1 MTRSN
6 LPQFPVAG
14 LAFLRNLKRNNRRE
28 WFLKN
33 KPTYE
38 EYVRQPMIELINALA
53 LEFATFAPEIVASPK
68 VSLYRIYRDTR
79 FSKDKSPYKTH
90 VAAGFSHR
98 GLEKNQGAGF
108 YLHITPSEFLIG
120 GGLYSPQTED
130 LAAVRHHIALHHK
143 QLAAILGARPFRR
156 LFEGLSGEQLL
167 RVPRGFPADHA
178 AADFL
183 RRKQFLASRLL
194 PATLVTTPQFG
205 STVLETFR
213 SLHPLIQFLNE
224 PIVRASDAKQR
235 RAALMA

>member
-1 MTRSN
+1 MTRSK
-6 LPQFPVAG
+6 LPQFPAAG
-14 LAFLRNLKRNNRRE
+14 LAFLRKLKRNNRRE
-28 WFLKN
+28 WFLQN
-33 KPTYE
+33 KQTYE
-38 EYVRQPMIELINALA
+38 DYVRQPMIELVNALA
-53 LEFATFAPEIVASPK
+53 PEFATFAPEIAASPK

-98 GLEKNQGAGF
+98 GLEKNRGAGF

-120 GGLYSPQTED
+120 GGLYSPETED

-143 QLAAILGARPFRR
+143 RLISILNARQFRR
-156 LFEGLSGEQLL
+156 LFDGLSGEQLL

-183 RRKQFLASRLL
+183 RRKQFLVSRLL
-194 PATLVTTPQFG
+194 PAQIVTTPQFG
-205 STVLETFR
+205 SIVLGTFR
-213 SLHPLIQFLNE
+213 TLHPLLQFLNE
-224 PIVRASDAKQR
+224 PIVRASDARLK

>member
-6 LPQFPVAG
+6 LPQFPAAG
-14 LAFLRNLKRNNRRE
+14 LTFLRKLKQNNRRE

-38 EYVRQPMIELINALA
+38 EYVRQPMIELVNALA

-90 VAAGFSHR
+90 VAAGFSRR

-108 YLHITPSEFLIG
+108 YLHITSSEFLIG

-130 LAAVRHHIALHHK
+130 LAAVRHHIAHHYK
-143 QLAAILGARPFRR
+143 QLMAIVNGRPFRR
-156 LFEGLSGEQLL
+156 LFDGLSGETLL

-183 RRKQFLASRLL
+183 RHKQFLASRRL
-194 PATLVTTPQFG
+194 PSGIVTTPQFG

-213 SLHPLIQFLNE
+213 TLHPLIQFLNE
-224 PIVRASDAKQR
+224 PIVRASDARQR
-235 RAALMA
+235 RADLMT

>member
-1 MTRSN
+1 MMRSQ
-6 LPQFPVAG
+6 LPQFPAAG
-14 LAFLRNLKRNNRRE
+14 LTFLRKLKRNNHRE

-33 KPTYE
+33 KQTYE
-38 EYVRQPMIELINALA
+38 DYVRQPMIEIVNALA
-53 LEFATFAPEIVASPK
+53 PEFATFAPEIVASPK

-90 VAAGFSHR
+90 VAAGFSPR

-120 GGLYSPQTED
+120 GGIYRPQTED

-143 QLAAILGARPFRR
+143 RLTTILNARLFRR
-156 LFEGLSGEQLL
+156 LFDGLSGEQLL

-178 AADFL
+178 AAGFL

-194 PATLVTTPQFG
+194 PADIVTTPQFG
-205 STVLETFR
+205 GIVIETFR
-213 SLHPLIQFLNE
+213 TLHPLLQFLNE
-224 PIVRASDAKQR
+224 PILQASDAKHR

>member
-1 MTRSN
+1 MTRSK
-6 LPQFPVAG
+6 LPQFPAAG
-14 LAFLRNLKRNNRRE
+14 LTFLRNLKRNNRRD

-33 KPTYE
+33 KQTYE
-38 EYVRQPMIELINALA
+38 DNVRQPMIELVNALA
-53 LEFATFAPEIVASPK
+53 PEFATFAPEIVASPK

-120 GGLYSPQTED
+120 GGLYNPQTED
-130 LAAVRHHIALHHK
+130 LSAVRHHIALHHK
-143 QLAAILGARPFRR
+143 RLVAILNARPFRR
-156 LFEGLSGEQLL
+156 LFDGLSGEQLL
-167 RVPRGFPADHA
+167 RVPRGFPVDHA

-194 PATLVTTPQFG
+194 PSAIVTTPQFG
-205 STVLETFR
+205 SIVLETFR
-213 SLHPLIQFLNE
+213 TLHPLIQFLNE

-235 RAALMA
+235 RAALMT

>member
-1 MTRSN
+1 MIRSQ
-6 LPQFPVAG
+6 LPQFPAAG
-14 LAFLRNLKRNNRRE
+14 LDFLRKLRRNNRRE

-33 KPTYE
+33 KQTYE
-38 EYVRQPMIELINALA
+38 EFVRQPMIELVNALA
-53 LEFATFAPEIVASPK
+53 PEFATFAPEIVASPK

-130 LAAVRHHIALHHK
+130 LAAVRHHTALHYK
-143 QLAAILGARPFRR
+143 RLTTILNARPFRR
-156 LFEGLSGEQLL
+156 LFDGLSGEQLV
-167 RVPRGFPADHA
+167 RVPRGFPADHP

-194 PATLVTTPQFG
+194 SAEAVTTPQFG
-205 STVLETFR
+205 SIVLDTFR
-213 SLHPLIQFLNE
+213 TLHPLLEFLNE
-224 PIVRASDAKQR
+224 PIVRASDARHR